1 MIRNSVLG
9 CDVKGQSSPVFIP
22 YSYSPEVTTVYSFLS
37 ILEIFI
43 TFKYIDS
50 TIRGIFNFLKR
61 LMIYFPI
68 SFREFKLF
76 LLMAVEY
83 CFILWA
89 YVI

>member
-1 MIRNSVLG
+1 MYDKRFSLG
-9 CDVKGQSSPVFIP
+9 CERERTKFSCLHS

-50 TIRGIFNFLKR
+50 TIGGIFNFLKS

-68 SFREFKLF
+68 SFCEFKLF

-83 CFILWA
+83 RFIL
-89 YVI
+89 